1 MKSAAALLYSS
12 LFLAPALLLS
22 GVGWAQT
29 PPALEPGE
37 RVRVHRLD
45 AQSVVGQVERVQD
58 DTLFLIAE
66 SRARTM
72 TVPLHSVSRLDVQR
86 RRTRGQGAWHWAKGG
101 FVVGAVAGAVTCSAD
116 VERCRES
123 SGMNDAEI
131 LLGSALFVGG
141 GLAFIGAVGGAMF
154 PGNYWEGVPVPAQ
167 VSLTP
172 VGNAGFRLSATWKF

>member
-12 LFLAPALLLS
+12 VFLAPALLLS

-45 AQSVVGQVERVQD
+45 AQSVVGQVERAQD

-86 RRTRGQGAWHWAKGG
+86 RRTRGQGAWHL
-101 FVVGAVAGAVTCSAD
+101 SEPL
-116 VERCRES
+116 VEPCFRETIGRGCRCRHR
-123 SGMNDAEI
+123 
-131 LLGSALFVGG
+131 SA
-141 GLAFIGAVGGAMF
+141 
-154 PGNYWEGVPVPAQ
+154 
-167 VSLTP
+167 
-172 VGNAGFRLSATWKF
+172 